1 MFHPPSSPGNLSLR
15 KASDP
20 ILSGKQ
26 SRTPFTGTAVGQLCS
41 LPSSRPLRQRRLLSP
56 FPTGNRKLSLA
67 RAGAWSRSQRACA
80 PSRSQRLA
88 AAPQPWPWPR
98 TRLHHMRERAT
109 DDRRREG
116 RAADPWGSRGLR
128 RLSLFCARGYPAARV
143 PPRLPP
149 PECPRVWE
157 SSWGSHRNFRDK

>member
-56 FPTGNRKLSLA
+56 LPTGNRKLSLA

-88 AAPQPWPWPR
+88 AAPLLPSRGPGPAPASITCASGPQTTDAER
-98 TRLHHMRERAT
+98 TEPLT
-109 DDRRREG
+109 PG
-116 RAADPWGSRGLR
+116 GSRGLR

-149 PECPRVWE
+149 PRVSPGLGE
-157 SSWGSHRNFRDK
+157 